1 MGKKTSLGKVERVV
15 TFSQRRWLWLGR
27 LEGGW
32 VRGGFGRGGGGGGGL
47 CLCCGVGGGL
57 VGGRRHSVH
66 PQVQPSGVGG
76 WVGGGGGD
84 VEGLVPDSEETVP

>member
-32 VRGGFGRGGGGGGGL
+32 VRGGFGRGGGEGGDFACVVELVVGWWGGEDTVFTL
-47 CLCCGVGGGL
+47 KSSPVVLVGGL
-57 VGGRRHSVH
+57 VE
-66 PQVQPSGVGG
+66 
-76 WVGGGGGD
+76 GGGMWR
-84 VEGLVPDSEETVP
+84 V